1 MPTQRL
7 IKLFKKDALVR
18 GIRGKTYKAII
29 QEGINIPENPNTC
42 YVEFINKTPVISHFD
57 DIKDIQKVSLE
68 KNISGITTLE
78 MFS

>member
-57 DIKDIQKVSLE
+57 DIKKISLE